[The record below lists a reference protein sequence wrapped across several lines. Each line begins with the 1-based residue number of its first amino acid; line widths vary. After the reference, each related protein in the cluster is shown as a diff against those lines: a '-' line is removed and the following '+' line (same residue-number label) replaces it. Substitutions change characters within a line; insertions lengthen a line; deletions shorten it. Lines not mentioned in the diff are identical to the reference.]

1 MGKRKIFHK
10 TDLTIPAIEH
20 TCDPT
25 GVVKITPE
33 VMPPVNTVVYFP
45 LNPSGRRSFDFAPWY
60 GVGIDPIVYACQR
73 QIERFLAKQDADYTV
88 ATIVG
93 YARRDVRNFLDYLL
107 LYRTALG
114 RPLTVADLDRTL
126 IDGFLGFLRDKG
138 VGTAAQRVI
147 YSGTKSILSVLD
159 RRGIIALASTG
170 DNATFPAN
178 PFPNSVQLSK
188 ARGER
193 PLARK
198 ERQAFTAAVKT
209 AVMPLFNAEV
219 ELTGDLIAWALL
231 VVALHTGRN
240 TTPLIELSRDCVRP
254 HPRDQTWFLT
264 IFKRR
269 GHSTHKV
276 VLRGELARDRTI
288 EALPTVR
295 PTVLRLIRRIIELT
309 EPLRADAPLGL
320 KDRLWL
326 YRSRGAPSS
335 GKVTAMT
342 ENMLWPAIQKLVSD
356 YGLTDRSGKPLRIN
370 VSRLRKTFVNRINE
384 ILDGDIPTTAI
395 AAGNT
400 PGVTD
405 RDYLEPSEDA
415 RTNFRFMGEILVEEL
430 LSSTLGATERTPVGR
445 CSDTRNGVYAP
456 KRDGAVCF
464 RFFDCLRCRNYV
476 VTGDD
481 LYRLFSFYWRVYEE
495 RSRMSVRK
503 WEKRFAHIVR
513 LIDRDVIARGVEKN
527 VFRQAEVTE
536 AKEHARRDPH
546 A

>member
-1 MGKRKIFHK
+1 
-10 TDLTIPAIEH
+10 
-20 TCDPT
+20 
-25 GVVKITPE
+25 
-33 VMPPVNTVVYFP
+33 
-45 LNPSGRRSFDFAPWY
+45 
-60 GVGIDPIVYACQR
+60 
-73 QIERFLAKQDADYTV
+73 V
-88 ATIVG
+88 ATIVE
-93 YARRDVRNFLDYLL
+93 YAVRTGRNFLNYLL
-107 LYRTALG
+107 LYRTALE
-114 RPLTVADLDRTL
+114 RPLTLTDIDRTL

-138 VGTAAQRVI
+138 IGMPGQRAI
-147 YSGTKSILSVLD
+147 YTGTKSVLSALG
-159 RRGIIALASTG
+159 RRGIISLGTTG
-170 DNATFPAN
+170 DNATFPDN
-178 PFPNSVQLSK
+178 PFPNSNRMAK
-188 ARGER
+188 FRGER
-193 PLARK
+193 PLARN

-209 AVMPLFNAEV
+209 AVMPLFNADV
-219 ELTGDLIAWALL
+219 ELSGHLLACALL

-264 IFKRR
+264 VFKRR

-288 EALPTVR
+288 ESLPTVR

-309 EPLRADAPLGL
+309 EPLRAEAPLGL

-326 YRSRGAPSS
+326 YRYATLQSS
-335 GKVTAMT
+335 KVTAMT
-342 ENMLWPAIQKLVSD
+342 QNMLWPAIHKLVSD
-356 YGLTDRSGKPLRIN
+356 YALTDRSGKPLRIN

-400 PGVTD
+400 PQVTD
-405 RDYLEPSEDA
+405 RDYLEPSEEA
-415 RTNFRFMGEILVEEL
+415 RTNFRFMGEILVAEL
-430 LSSTLGATERTPVGR
+430 LSSTLGATERTPMGR
-445 CSDTRNGVYAP
+445 CSDTQNGAYAP

-495 RSRMSVRK
+495 RSRMSVQK

-513 LIDRDVIARGVEKN
+513 LIDRDVIARGIEKK
-527 VFRQAEVTE
+527 VFRQAAVNE
-536 AKEHARRDPH
+536 AKERARRDPH
-546 A
+546 PYWRSDTMFMELEALQ